1 MQVTVAPPAKLD
13 FIRPDGRHEGCVS
26 AMLTNSDLSIA
37 LRRQLFNRMGSCRAR
52 RHPHIDS
59 IHAGFTLA
67 SPSVQSGADGVD
79 G

>member
-13 FIRPDGRHEGCVS
+13 FIRPDGRDEGCVS
-26 AMLTNSDLSIA
+26 TMPTNSDLSIA
-37 LRRQLFNRMGSCRAR
+37 LRGWLINRMERCRAR
-52 RHPHIDS
+52 RHPHIDR
-59 IHAGFTLA
+59 IRAGFALA